1 MGDACDVCPNS
12 VDPSQLDS
20 DEDGAGDACDCAP
33 FNAGDRQAGE
43 IRQLYVDRLPDDSSR
58 LVWTS
63 AAGAERYSVTRSQIA
78 NVASNAYGDCIADGL
93 DEHEYQDVDVPA
105 PGTGYAYL
113 VQAENLDCGRG
124 PLGFDSSGSERMNS
138 SVSACAGPTFTDH
151 YPISES
157 AEFGSVTGSLTDL
170 LASDDGY
177 LTITEELTS
186 GNPSIRFSSLEHRW
200 SFSVS
205 SGVRVELH
213 VEGFTTANPGVDFD
227 YLAFEYSTDGGQTFN
242 PIALS
247 DLPSS
252 DNDFDLRGT
261 LPASTVGS
269 LLIRVVDTDSTE
281 GAQDI
286 DFVSLDEMFI
296 RTLQ

>member
-1 MGDACDVCPNS
+1 M
-12 VDPSQLDS
+12 
-20 DEDGAGDACDCAP
+20 
-33 FNAGDRQAGE
+33 
-43 IRQLYVDRLPDDSSR
+43 
-58 LVWTS
+58 
-63 AAGAERYSVTRSQIA
+63 
-78 NVASNAYGDCIADGL
+78 
-93 DEHEYQDVDVPA
+93 
-105 PGTGYAYL
+105 
-113 VQAENLDCGRG
+113 
-124 PLGFDSSGSERMNS
+124 
-138 SVSACAGPTFTDH
+138 
-151 YPISES
+151 
-157 AEFGSVTGSLTDL
+157 
-170 LASDDGY
+170 
-177 LTITEELTS
+177 
-186 GNPSIRFSSLEHRW
+186 
-200 SFSVS
+200 
-205 SGVRVELH
+205 ELH